1 MKRRL
6 RFFSLLLAVCLCFG
20 ALTAFLA
27 SCSGTPRATLHEPG
41 DNGYI
46 PTSANL
52 LDFSIDAGQAFVYDM
67 DAGEYLYLKG
77 EARVLYPA
85 STTKLLTILYVLTLL
100 SPDTLVT
107 AGEEVGMIAHG
118 SSIAYIKRGHTL
130 TVEMLIEGVLL
141 PSGND
146 AAYVLAAAGG
156 RTLLGNPDAGAK
168 EAVDV
173 FVDGMNRYGEEIGLC
188 GSRFLSPDGNTEEA
202 HYSTV
207 EDMTIIARL
216 AAENADIMRYAGL
229 SEDDVTYASGE
240 TNHWV
245 NTNLMLDPDSEFYDS
260 AVTGLKTG
268 SLGKGKYSVIVTA
281 ELAGK
286 RYLIGVF
293 AAKTRSERFQDAR
306 RILEGLRESVSVS
319 SGSGNSG
326 LH

>member
-1 MKRRL
+1 MKMIFRITA
-6 RFFSLLLAVCLCFG
+6 LLLAVCFLLCP
-20 ALTAFLA
+20 LVLA
-27 SCSGTPRATLHEPG
+27 ACSSKERAVLHQPG
-41 DNGYI
+41 DDGYI
-46 PTSANL
+46 PTSAQP
-52 LDFSIDAGQAFVYDM
+52 LDFDISSGQAFVYDM
-67 DAGEYLYLKG
+67 DSGEYLYLKG
-77 EARVLYPA
+77 ESRVVYPA
-85 STTKLLTILYVLTLL
+85 STTKLLTILYALTLL
-100 SPDTLVT
+100 PPDKLVT
-107 AGEEVGMIAHG
+107 AGDEVKMIASG

-130 TVEMLIEGVLL
+130 TVEMLIEGILL

-156 RTLLGNPDAGAK
+156 KILLDDP
-168 EAVDV
+168 EAQATAAVNA

-229 SEDDVTYASGE
+229 SEDDVIYASGE

-245 NTNLMLDPDSEFYDS
+245 NTNLMLDPGSEFYDS

>member
-1 MKRRL
+1 MKIIFRITA
-6 RFFSLLLAVCLCFG
+6 LLLAACFLLCP
-20 ALTAFLA
+20 LVLA
-27 SCSGTPRATLHEPG
+27 ACSSKERAVLHQPG
-41 DNGYI
+41 DDGYI
-46 PTSANL
+46 PTSAQP
-52 LDFSIDAGQAFVYDM
+52 LDFDISSGQAFVYDM
-67 DAGEYLYLKG
+67 DAGEYLFVRG
-77 EARVLYPA
+77 ESRVVYPA
-85 STTKLLTILYVLTLL
+85 STTKLLTILYALTLL
-100 SPDTLVT
+100 SPDKLVT
-107 AGEEVGMIAHG
+107 AGDEVKMIASG

-130 TVEMLIEGVLL
+130 TVKMLIEGILL

-156 RTLLGNPDAGAK
+156 KVLLDDP
-168 EAVDV
+168 EAEATAAVNA

-245 NTNLMLDPDSEFYDS
+245 NTNLMLDPGSEFYDS

-268 SLGKGKYSVIVTA
+268 SLGKGKYSVIVTT

>member
-6 RFFSLLLAVCLCFG
+6 RFFFLLLAVCLCFG

-46 PTSANL
+46 PTSATP
-52 LDFSIDAGQAFVYDM
+52 LDFAIDAEQAFVYDM
-67 DAGEYLYLKG
+67 DSGEYLYLKG
-77 EARVLYPA
+77 KSRVVYPA
-85 STTKLLTILYVLTLL
+85 STTKLLTILYALTLL
-100 SPDTLVT
+100 PPNKLVT
-107 AGEEVGMIAHG
+107 AGDEVKLISAG

-130 TVEMLIEGVLL
+130 TVEMLIEGILL

-156 RTLLGNPDAGAK
+156 KVLLDDP
-168 EAVDV
+168 EAEATAAVNA

-245 NTNLMLDPDSEFYDS
+245 NTNLMLDPGSEFYDS

-293 AAKTRSERFQDAR
+293 AAKTRSGRFQDAR
-306 RILEGLRESVSVS
+306 RILEGLRESASVL
-319 SGSGNSG
+319 SGSVNSG

>member
-6 RFFSLLLAVCLCFG
+6 RFFSLLLTACLCFG

-27 SCSGTPRATLHEPG
+27 SCSGTPHATLHEPG
-41 DNGYI
+41 DDGYI
-46 PTSANL
+46 PTSAQP
-52 LDFSIDAGQAFVYDM
+52 LDFDISSGQAFVYDM
-67 DAGEYLYLKG
+67 DAGEYLFIKG
-77 EARVLYPA
+77 ESRVVYPA
-85 STTKLLTILYVLTLL
+85 STTKLLTILYALTLL
-100 SPDTLVT
+100 SPDKLVT
-107 AGEEVGMIAHG
+107 AGDEVKMIASG

-130 TVEMLIEGVLL
+130 TVEMLIEGILL

-156 RTLLGNPDAGAK
+156 KVLLDDP
-168 EAVDV
+168 EAQATAAVNA
-173 FVDGMNRYGEEIGLC
+173 FVDGMNRYGGEIGLC

-216 AAENADIMRYAGL
+216 AAKNEYIMKYAGK

-281 ELAGK
+281 EFTGK
-286 RYLIGVF
+286 QYLIGVF
-293 AAKTRSERFQDAR
+293 SSKTAKDRFRDAR
-306 RILEGLRESVSVS
+306 TILEGLRERT
-319 SGSGNSG
+319 
-326 LH
+326 HAA